1 MSTHQDCRDNQTV
14 EITIFEIMSIPY
26 IPLTVRQLLC
36 DQSTGLSRPS
46 KKPKTNRYWAMW
58 VQSERREQQVVFG
71 KKLETTDY
79 KAATLTN
86 NAMLL

>member
-1 MSTHQDCRDNQTV
+1 
-14 EITIFEIMSIPY
+14 
-26 IPLTVRQLLC
+26 
-36 DQSTGLSRPS
+36 
-46 KKPKTNRYWAMW
+46 MW